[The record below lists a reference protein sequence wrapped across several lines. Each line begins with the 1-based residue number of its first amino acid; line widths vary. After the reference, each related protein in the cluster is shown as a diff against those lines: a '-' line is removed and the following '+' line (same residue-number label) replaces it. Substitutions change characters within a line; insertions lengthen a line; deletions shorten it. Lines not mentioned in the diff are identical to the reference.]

1 MGGFIDQYPP
11 RTLTKF
17 QFRAMPKWSTTITA
31 VSSGSERRTSN
42 WYDPLH
48 HYVAPAAINCLDVM
62 QEVHDMWMAL
72 RGPFY
77 SFPFRDPIDFASVPI
92 ERAATEPSISRV
104 DQDLG
109 IGDGSTKVFQL
120 YKSYTF
126 GTQEY
131 LRTIRRPVVASTL
144 IGMNGNAPGEVPS
157 GAQGGPYVATVSR
170 DGGTVTFDSAPVSG
184 MVLTAG
190 FYFDVECRFEAD
202 DSYEKIVKAFGASET
217 ADLVF
222 KEIRPCI

>member
-1 MGGFIDQYPP
+1 MSGFIDEYPP

-31 VSSGSERRTSN
+31 VSSGSERRTQN

-48 HYVAPAAINCLDVM
+48 HYVAPAAINCLEVMEDV
-62 QEVHDMWMAL
+62 HNMWMAL
-72 RGPFY
+72 RGPLY
-77 SFPFRDPIDFASVPI
+77 TFPFRDPVDFASVPI
-92 ERAATEPSISRV
+92 ARANTEPTLSRV

-109 IGDGSTKVFQL
+109 IGDGSTTEFQL
-120 YKSYTF
+120 YKSYQF
-126 GTQEY
+126 GSQEY
-131 LRTIRRPVVASTL
+131 LRTIRRPVVASVL
-144 IGMNGNAPGEVPS
+144 IGMNGDAPGDVAPIN
-157 GAQGGPYVATVSR
+157 GGPYTASVSR
-170 DGGTVTFDSAPVSG
+170 DGGIVTFDPAPNSG
-184 MVLTAG
+184 LILTAG

-222 KEIRPCI
+222 KEVRPCI